1 MKETEEIMGM
11 IKEEGAAY
19 FARERG
25 NKVEV
30 GLYLA
35 ASLVD
40 QFLLSFGFL
49 LRM

>member
-25 NKVEV
+25 NKVEEIGRAHV
-30 GLYLA
+30 
-35 ASLVD
+35 
-40 QFLLSFGFL
+40 
-49 LRM
+49 

>member
-25 NKVEV
+25 NKVD
-30 GLYLA
+30 
-35 ASLVD
+35 SLRCRT
-40 QFLLSFGFL
+40 LS
-49 LRM
+49 